1 MITKEPQPGDRIEF
15 SPDDWKTA
23 QYVGT
28 VVQCHSGIC
37 YLCDETKPNP
47 QSQREYWGIQY
58 RTGET
63 VNSSFIWQ
71 FADDRMNSMH
81 RVIQ

>member
-15 SPDDWKTA
+15 SPDGWKTT
-23 QYVGT
+23 QYAGT
-28 VVQCHSGIC
+28 VVHCNNGIC

-47 QSQREYWGIQY
+47 QSQREYWGNQY
-58 RTGET
+58 RPGWTI
-63 VNSSFIWQ
+63 NNAFIWRFREEQ
-71 FADDRMNSMH
+71 MNTMH